1 MWRVLQNVRVVRA
14 AAVHQGR
21 EGAPPFVYRGGAGK
35 IEVANI
41 TPGINDEA
49 AGVMQV
55 LNGLAAT
62 DQVVV
67 GNVGLLG
74 SGMQVRMAESGR
86 RGGARSGGAGGAGR
100 AER

>member
-1 MWRVLQNVRVVRA
+1 VLQNALVVPA
-14 AAVHQGR
+14 SALHQGK
-21 EGAPPFVYRGGAGK
+21 EGAPPFVYRVVRGK
-35 IEVANI
+35 IEVAPI
-41 TPGINDEA
+41 TPGLNDEA
-49 AGVMQV
+49 AGVVQV
-55 LNGLAAT
+55 LSGLAAT

-74 SGMQVRMAESGR
+74 DGRQVRMAGSGR